1 MPDAPFENT
10 NTTVE
15 TVAAGTETVIPLFEE
30 TLAVSKRKVAKGR
43 VQVSRLTRRH
53 EELVNELL
61 TRESVEVERT
71 PIGKP
76 IDALPSIRDEGD
88 TIVVPIVEEVLKVE
102 RQLVLKEEVRIR
114 RVKATERYQE
124 RFSLRRQ
131 EVTVNRLPGDGAAV
145 ANTHTGEASDP
156 KENL

>member
-1 MPDAPFENT
+1 MPDVPFENP

-15 TVAAGTETVIPLFEE
+15 TVVAGTETVIPLFEE

-43 VQVSRLTRRH
+43 VQVSRQTRRH
-53 EELVNELL
+53 EELVDELL
-61 TRESVEVERT
+61 ARESVEVERT
-71 PIGKP
+71 PIDRP
-76 IDALPSIRDEGD
+76 IDAMPSIRDEGD
-88 TIVVPIVEEVLKVE
+88 SIVVPIVEEVLKIE

-114 RVKATERYQE
+114 RVKGTERYQE

-145 ANTHTGEASDP
+145 TNTYTGEVSEP